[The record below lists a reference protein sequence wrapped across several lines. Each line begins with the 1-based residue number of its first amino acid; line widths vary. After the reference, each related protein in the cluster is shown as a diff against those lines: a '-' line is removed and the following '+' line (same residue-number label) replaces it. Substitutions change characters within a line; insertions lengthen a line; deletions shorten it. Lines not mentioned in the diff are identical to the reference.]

1 MKQPKPILKYVLVS
15 IFLTLPLILFFSI
28 QLRKPEKELIRIR
41 PGYTSYD
48 YYIQRQLNKTLNPM
62 GHIFIH
68 ERWRSK
74 YKLENMIIKINF
86 FCEVR

>member
-1 MKQPKPILKYVLVS
+1 
-15 IFLTLPLILFFSI
+15 
-28 QLRKPEKELIRIR
+28 
-41 PGYTSYD
+41 
-48 YYIQRQLNKTLNPM
+48 M